1 MKKHILTYNQ
11 LNESNEFDDLSIE
24 EVGRLADLG
33 LLSDD
38 LLKIYD
44 YVKNYKNPE
53 TEYESIK
60 IVRSLY
66 QYKSELTTLPSWLKV
81 VSGDLNT
88 AYSKIE
94 DIPDSL
100 VLLRGIYAANSNLK
114 EFRRTQVDGYLDL
127 SYTKIT
133 KLPDNLRVDGYLS
146 VEGVQFE
153 QFPKSL
159 EINGDL
165 YIKGSNLV
173 LLSNYKIR
181 KMYKMG
187 GRIYRN

>member
-33 LLSDD
+33 LLSED

-44 YVKNYKNPE
+44 YVNTKSTNYLNLP
-53 TEYESIK
+53 YSHISI
-60 IVRSLY
+60 
-66 QYKSELTTLPSWLKV
+66 LPSWLKV
-81 VSGDLNT
+81 ISRYLNI
-88 AYSKIE
+88 SNSDIE

-100 VLLRGIYAANSNLK
+100 KIDGGIYARYSKLK
-114 EFRRTQVDGYLDL
+114 EFRRTEVFGDLVLD
-127 SYTKIT
+127 YTKIT
-133 KLPDNLRVDGYLS
+133 KLPDNLIVHGYLS
-146 VEGVQFE
+146 VEGIQFE

-159 EINGDL
+159 EIGGDL

-181 KMYKMG
+181 KMYKIG
-187 GRIYRN
+187 GTIDRN